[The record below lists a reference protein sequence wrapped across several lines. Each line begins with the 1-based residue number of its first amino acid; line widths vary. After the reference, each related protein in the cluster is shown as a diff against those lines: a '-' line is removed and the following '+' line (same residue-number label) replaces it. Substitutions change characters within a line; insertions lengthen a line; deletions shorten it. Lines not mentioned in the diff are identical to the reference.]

1 MPVTHEV
8 VGSSPIRVA
17 ICDKVLASSTEVVQ
31 MTVNHWVAGSIPAS
45 PAKLMSDLFNVR
57 RTLIWESIKRSKNI
71 AAITWIVCS
80 GVIATDMR
88 WNSLGHAAWGH
99 D

>member
-1 MPVTHEV
+1 MVLRFRSAVDQGTVNHSV
-8 VGSSPIRVA
+8 VGSIR
-17 ICDKVLASSTEVVQ
+17 T
-31 MTVNHWVAGSIPAS
+31 TPAS
-45 PAKLMSDLFNVR
+45 LMSDRFNVR
-57 RTLIWESIKRSKNI
+57 RTHIRESIKRSKNI

-88 WNSLGHAAWGH
+88 WNSLGHVAWGH

>member
-1 MPVTHEV
+1 MK
-8 VGSSPIRVA
+8 
-17 ICDKVLASSTEVVQ
+17 KVLASSSAAERR
-31 MTVNHWVAGSIPAS
+31 TVNPVVDGSIPSS
-45 PAKLMSDLFNVR
+45 PASLMSDLFNVR
-57 RTLIWESIKRSKNI
+57 RTHIWESIKRSKNI

-88 WNSLGHAAWGH
+88 WNSLGHAAWGY